1 MPSGV
6 RGVGESFPYSIALG
20 MRELYRVEVP
30 KCRRW
35 RQAHSQRQDLNR
47 EVPTEGSPRQ
57 TIDLANRNGFRQLSS
72 GKTAKQVEALTTDFL
87 KGRGWSWLGCFR
99 G

>member
-20 MRELYRVEVP
+20 MSELYRVEVP

-57 TIDLANRNGFRQLSS
+57 TIDLTNRNGLRHMLS
-72 GKTAKQVEALTTDFL
+72 GKTA
-87 KGRGWSWLGCFR
+87 
-99 G
+99 